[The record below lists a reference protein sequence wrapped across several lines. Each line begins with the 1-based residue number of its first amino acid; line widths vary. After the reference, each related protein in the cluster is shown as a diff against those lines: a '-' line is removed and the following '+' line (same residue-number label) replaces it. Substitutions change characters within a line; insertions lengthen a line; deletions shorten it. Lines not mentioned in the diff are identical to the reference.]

1 MTKLTDLSVQELMSI
16 CPRGEWILWVYT
28 EAGYAPEVLAPVAYR
43 AAERALGHTTDA
55 LDRAGVPHG
64 LHGLVITDAESARA
78 AAGVAAGVA
87 EWAAEVT
94 EAAARAAWVAAWA
107 AAQEKKLRE
116 TLQAGEWS
124 DE

>member
-1 MTKLTDLSVQELMSI
+1 MNRQQFNDWLKDNDA
-16 CPRGEWILWVYT
+16 CPD
-28 EAGYAPEVLAPVAYR
+28 AYR
-43 AAERALGHTTDA
+43 AAERALEHTTDA
-55 LDRAGVPHG
+55 LDRAGVPHS

-94 EAAARAAWVAAWA
+94 EAAARAAWVAEWA

-116 TLQAGEWS
+116 ILQAGE
-124 DE
+124 

>member
-1 MTKLTDLSVQELMSI
+1 MITLSLNDLSVQELMSI
-16 CPRGEWILWVYT
+16 CPDAVKWCNEH
-28 EAGYAPEVLAPVAYR
+28 PEVAYR
-43 AAERALGHTTDA
+43 AAERALEHTTDA

-107 AAQEKKLRE
+107 AAQEKKM
-116 TLQAGEWS
+116 GKN
-124 DE
+124 D